1 MESSTSHEEFL
12 KELAKAGCHIMPTIR
27 VRVGGAKLLT
37 IALLDKKAPVNILS
51 LHLFDRIKSDN
62 SVIWNIVEP
71 FIPRGE
77 EGHYF
82 IENVG
87 RRVEINCIVSMPV
100 LTYESVIENYETRQ
114 VF

>member
-27 VRVGGAKLLT
+27 ARVGGAKLLT

-87 RRVEINCIVSMPV
+87 
-100 LTYESVIENYETRQ
+100 
-114 VF
+114 

>member
-1 MESSTSHEEFL
+1 
-12 KELAKAGCHIMPTIR
+12 MPTIGA
-27 VRVGGAKLLT
+27 RVGGAKLLT
-37 IALLDKKAPVNILS
+37 IALLDTKAPVNILS
-51 LHLFDRIKSDN
+51 LHLFDRIKRDN

-87 RRVEINCIVSMPV
+87 RRVEINCIVSAPV
-100 LTYESVIENYETRQ
+100 LA
-114 VF
+114 